1 MKNIFKILMVFILP
15 LLLINAC
22 RDDADKNWTS
32 PEATIH
38 LYSTTLSSNTLYPS
52 MANNSFRLA
61 WDAPSGAAGNYTV
74 QISTTPDFKTPLAL
88 GTATVNS
95 YTTTI
100 ATLNT
105 ALLQAGYSPYTQ
117 TMLYIRV
124 ISGTNVSNVI
134 SLGVTPYPVAK
145 PVITSPAAG
154 TSFILNKQT
163 PDATVATVTWSD
175 YATYGVPVK
184 YLVEV
189 AKKGQTSY
197 EAAGTVTDSK
207 SLVWTHKML
216 NDAVTKLGLPAN
228 VVGEVNVRVTAT
240 TVSVGGTI
248 NTVSD
253 VVTIKVT
260 PYVSFINLFMVGDAT
275 EAGWDNNNNNQP
287 LFRDPVDTNKFHFS
301 GYFKAG
307 AFKLVEVK
315 GQWQPQW
322 GQNGGVVAVND
333 GSSSDPD
340 VFSVSTAGYY
350 TFTIDT
356 VAKTYSLL
364 PYTPNSAVYT
374 VMGIVGSATPNG
386 WNAPDSK
393 MTRSALDPH
402 LWSVKGLSLTVG
414 EIKFR
419 VNDDWGIN
427 WGSNTPIS
435 GTGTNGGA
443 NIPVEEAG
451 TYDVYFNDSDG
462 SYLLIKQ

>member
-145 PVITSPAAG
+145 PIITNPLAG
-154 TSFILNKQT
+154 SSLILDQANQSGI
-163 PDATVATVTWSD
+163 ATTIKWSD
-175 YATYGVPVK
+175 YSTYGVTVN
-184 YLVEV
+184 YLVEI
-189 AKKGQTSY
+189 
-197 EAAGTVTDSK
+197 AASGSSTFYPLGTVQN
-207 SLVWTHKML
+207 VKML
-216 NDAVTKLGLPAN
+216 DVSNLLMDQTVLKTGAVAN
-228 VVGEVNVRVTAT
+228 VASNIDIRVTAST
-240 TVSVGGTI
+240 TSAGGNI
-248 NTVSD
+248 VKVSD
-253 VVTIKVT
+253 IVTMKVT
-260 PYVSFINLFMVGDAT
+260 PYQLESFLYAPGAYQGWNPTTAEALRSATSNGVYIGYINFTDPNSEFKITTARN
-275 EAGWDNNNNNQP
+275 WDN
-287 LFRDPVDTNKFHFS
+287 S
-301 GYFKAG
+301 YGSAG
-307 AFKLVEVK
+307 GNSIVY
-315 GQWQPQW
+315 
-322 GQNGGVVAVND
+322 NGGGNLVAPNTGYQKLTVNTTALT
-333 GSSSDPD
+333 
-340 VFSVSTAGYY
+340 FSLEA
-350 TFTIDT
+350 
-356 VAKTYSLL
+356 YSWG
-364 PYTPNSAVYT
+364 V
-374 VMGIVGSATPNG
+374 VGSATGSWDNDTDLT
-386 WNAPDSK
+386 WNSTTQKWEIASI
-393 MTRSALDPH
+393 AL
-402 LWSVKGLSLTVG
+402 SVG

-419 VNDDWGIN
+419 LNNAWDTNFGDDGN
-427 WGSNTPIS
+427 N
-435 GTGTNGGA
+435 GTLEPGGA
-443 NIPVEEAG
+443 NIPITEAG
-451 TYDVYFNDSDG
+451 NYKITFDEENLVWTKTK
-462 SYLLIKQ
+462 L